1 MGQRSPGAG
10 TPAWVVQ
17 PGLLRWASL
26 ELDRGLTQL
35 LARRREAALRPGVD
49 GQYPS
54 LSCYVLTLDPIR
66 CTLCVKPGG
75 SRVLT
80 SGQNQLFPSR
90 GYTAETYAKVMG
102 GSPPS
107 QPRIKPKCTLFV
119 C

>member
-54 LSCYVLTLDPIR
+54 LSCYVLLAWPHG
-66 CTLCVKPGG
+66 L
-75 SRVLT
+75 
-80 SGQNQLFPSR
+80 
-90 GYTAETYAKVMG
+90 
-102 GSPPS
+102 
-107 QPRIKPKCTLFV
+107 LFV
-119 C
+119 VRAGRVRRDGDAGKESAWTDLSMVE